1 MFKNIIIKH
10 MTSDYKKSVIM
21 GLIRGHKDLKNY
33 DQVIKRNSLIHKNFN
48 IRYNY
53 PLIIFHE
60 GNIDIEQQNYILEK
74 SSGRENIRFVDISED
89 WNILDMTNGLRDP
102 WKKDTGGFNKMCR
115 FYSYPVYKYLK
126 GYDYAMRLDDDSFIE
141 TEIKYDIFEDMHK
154 NGYDYGFIR
163 RKKDIHKPTIQTF
176 IPFCKKYFNKELYP
190 VQNFY
195 NNFHIT
201 RVKFWE
207 NQEIKDFFDAVEK
220 TNNIKLKRWGDSNI
234 QAVCVKN
241 WSSQEKI
248 KQYDDFVYTHGSG
261 PYTNREKTGNEWDW

>member
-1 MFKNIIIKH
+1 
-10 MTSDYKKSVIM
+10 MTTKDYKNSVIM
-21 GLIRGHKDLKNY
+21 GLIRGHKDLKKY
-33 DQVIKRNSLIHKNFN
+33 DDVIKRNNLIHVNFN
-48 IRYNY
+48 NRYNY

-60 GNIDIEQQNYILEK
+60 GNIDENQQKYILEK
-74 SSGRENIRFVDISED
+74 SYGKENISFVDISED
-89 WNILDMTNGLRDP
+89 WNVLDMTNGMKDP
-102 WKKDTGGFNKMCR
+102 WKKCGGFNKMCR

-126 GYDYAMRLDDDSFIE
+126 QYDYAMRLDDDSFIE

-176 IPFCKKYFNKELYP
+176 VPFCKNYFNKELYP
-190 VQNFY
+190 IQNFY
-195 NNFHIT
+195 NNFHTT
-201 RVKFWE
+201 RIKFWE
-207 NQEIKDFFDAVEK
+207 NPEIKDFFDAVEK
-220 TNNIKLKRWGDSNI
+220 TDNIKLKRWGDSNI

-261 PYTNREKTGNEWDW
+261 PYTNREKTGNEWNW